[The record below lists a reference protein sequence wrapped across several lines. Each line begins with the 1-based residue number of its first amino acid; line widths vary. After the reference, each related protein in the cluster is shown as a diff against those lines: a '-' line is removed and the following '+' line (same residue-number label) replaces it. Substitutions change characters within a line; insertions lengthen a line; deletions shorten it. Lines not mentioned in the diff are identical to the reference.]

1 MGGFDPSYMSGGVIG
16 AIGSVIPHMHA
27 AEGYRLVMTG
37 EGTPETVAVQVVI
50 LLAFAAIFFALAARR
65 LRFD

>member
-1 MGGFDPSYMSGGVIG
+1 
-16 AIGSVIPHMHA
+16 
-27 AEGYRLVMTG
+27 MTG